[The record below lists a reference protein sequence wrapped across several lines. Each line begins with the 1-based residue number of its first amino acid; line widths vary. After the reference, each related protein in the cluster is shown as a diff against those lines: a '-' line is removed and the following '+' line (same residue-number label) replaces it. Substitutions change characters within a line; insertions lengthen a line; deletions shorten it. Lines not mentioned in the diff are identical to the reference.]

1 MNNEDNKANLK
12 SFFIKLVAIT
22 ISIII
27 IINMTYNLIFAEK
40 FEKIDKLLMLNEKE
54 NIDQTKDKIRSEIKK
69 GLKKDKILNEEDKIL
84 LYNLYIKLKEE
95 FKEIEKN

>member
-27 IINMTYNLIFAEK
+27 IINMTYNLIFAEFCFTIK
-40 FEKIDKLLMLNEKE
+40 QKL
-54 NIDQTKDKIRSEIKK
+54 IVGIV
-69 GLKKDKILNEEDKIL
+69 
-84 LYNLYIKLKEE
+84 
-95 FKEIEKN
+95 IEQ